1 MLDPKYLRA
10 QSTSS
15 QAPDTVITKWGSV
28 TVTRDCIQTQF
39 QDDAVQRLLTQ
50 HTYRSWGAPGTGSD
64 TKQTTRR
71 GGMMVGRPLHHNGA
85 RRTTRR
91 GGMRVGGVYE
101 SRWTAA
107 RQALRF
113 HSNPT

>member
-1 MLDPKYLRA
+1 MLPVLEMLDPKYLRA

-64 TKQTTRR
+64 
-71 GGMMVGRPLHHNGA
+71 
-85 RRTTRR
+85 
-91 GGMRVGGVYE
+91 
-101 SRWTAA
+101 S
-107 RQALRF
+107 RQAKYAPGASLLIRQLIDP
-113 HSNPT
+113 HSTPACGLPGVTPLGPLSKGLPNFGW